1 MEFMINSCF
10 IQSDEHSSHPNGE
23 LTARAYV
30 NYFNNRNSDRY
41 NPVKVEKIDVTNSN
55 GISFFKRDN
64 EISVSA
70 IRAIADSLLEVADKA
85 EKAHAR
91 MAELNKS

>member
-1 MEFMINSCF
+1 MDYTINSCF
-10 IQSDEHSSHPNGE
+10 IKSDEHASHPNGE

-41 NPVKVEKIDVTNSN
+41 NPVKIEKVDITNSN
-55 GISFFKRDN
+55 GVSFFKRDN

-70 IRAIADSLLEVADKA
+70 IRAIANSLLEVADKA
-85 EKAHAR
+85 EKAQIR
-91 MAELNKS
+91 MNELNK